1 MYDSAQ
7 KRTFNY
13 DASARHY
20 KENGRFTMKTAKNAQ
35 GVIDYPKGLSY

>member
-13 DASARHY
+13 GASARY
-20 KENGRFTMKTAKNAQ
+20 FKKNGRFTMKTARKHRASLITQ
-35 GVIDYPKGLSY
+35 KDLSY

>member
-13 DASARHY
+13 GASARHY

>member
-13 DASARHY
+13 GASARHY
-20 KENGRFTMKTAKNAQ
+20 KENGRFTMKTAKNEQ
-35 GVIDYPKGLSY
+35 GSLITRKGLSY